1 MFCFIEDEVLFSFSY
16 FHFGVLIYIYIYY
29 TINMMWQ
36 TFHPYFYHK
45 IYQATSG

>member
-16 FHFGVLIYIYIYY
+16 FHFGVLIYIYY